1 MVLLRP
7 ELDGL
12 DDVVPHHRALRSRF
26 VAAAGGV
33 GIGAVGVVAVKVA
46 GDGKVEI
53 RMLHRGRVVVD
64 HVENDAHAVPVQA
77 LHHLLELPDA
87 CRGVGRIGGITA
99 FRNVVVFR
107 VVSPVVGL
115 VVQSGFVHGRV
126 IEGGQDVYVRY
137 TQLFEVVQSRRL
149 PLGCLGAGFGQG
161 QKFALVFDPGI
172 GGDAEVA
179 VVQFVENDVGIHFQ
193 FGRTVRLPAFGI
205 GLAQVDYGRP
215 VAVYADRLGPDA
227 GRFVQPFPLFLDL
240 EGVESPFQIAL
251 RRDAPCS
258 VVGGPHLQPLLRFPA
273 FARSVEV
280 QPDLVGRGRPKRKD
294 GTLRGVC
301 QFQIAPVIAG
311 ISVERIG
318 LSGRWMVFLSR
329 HGMFFRSSEFAYRLR
344 LPVRRRLFPRRPDAR
359 AACVWGRRM

>member
-1 MVLLRP
+1 M
-7 ELDGL
+7 
-12 DDVVPHHRALRSRF
+12 
-26 VAAAGGV
+26 
-33 GIGAVGVVAVKVA
+33 
-46 GDGKVEI
+46 
-53 RMLHRGRVVVD
+53 
-64 HVENDAHAVPVQA
+64 
-77 LHHLLELPDA
+77 
-87 CRGVGRIGGITA
+87 
-99 FRNVVVFR
+99 
-107 VVSPVVGL
+107 
-115 VVQSGFVHGRV
+115 
-126 IEGGQDVYVRY
+126 YVRY
-137 TQLFEVVQSRRL
+137 AQLFEVVQSRRL

-161 QKFALVFDPGI
+161 EEFAFVFDPGI

-215 VAVYADRLGPDA
+215 VAVYSDRLGPDA

-240 EGVESPFQIAL
+240 EGIESPFQIAL
-251 RRDAPCS
+251 RGDAPCP

-280 QPDLVGRGRPKRKD
+280 QPDLVGRGRPKCKD
-294 GTLRGVC
+294 GTLGSVR
-301 QFQIAPVIAG
+301 QLQIAPVITG
-311 ISVERIG
+311 IFVERIR
-318 LSGRWMVFLSR
+318 LAGRGTVLLSR

>member
-1 MVLLRP
+1 MCMCVTPSSLRWSSPDASPWGVL
-7 ELDGL
+7 
-12 DDVVPHHRALRSRF
+12 
-26 VAAAGGV
+26 
-33 GIGAVGVVAVKVA
+33 
-46 GDGKVEI
+46 
-53 RMLHRGRVVVD
+53 
-64 HVENDAHAVPVQA
+64 VPVSVRA
-77 LHHLLELPDA
+77 
-87 CRGVGRIGGITA
+87 
-99 FRNVVVFR
+99 RN
-107 VVSPVVGL
+107 
-115 VVQSGFVHGRV
+115 
-126 IEGGQDVYVRY
+126 
-137 TQLFEVVQSRRL
+137 L
-149 PLGCLGAGFGQG
+149 PLFSIPESGATL
-161 QKFALVFDPGI
+161 KS
-172 GGDAEVA
+172 
-179 VVQFVENDVGIHFQ
+179 
-193 FGRTVRLPAFGI
+193 RWCSS
-205 GLAQVDYGRP
+205 QVDYGRP